1 MTSQKRL
8 LSEEYAKTYPTEK
21 KSCVIMSTQEQTDFK
36 LALKLQQQEMESR
49 SEYEISPCSEPITT
63 KRVNNLI

>member
-1 MTSQKRL
+1 
-8 LSEEYAKTYPTEK
+8 
-21 KSCVIMSTQEQTDFK
+21 MSTQEQTDFK